1 MERRDAMIK
10 ERTIGENRSE
20 FDVLFREISDGNN
33 LNLYESVE
41 RVRSLEGTH
50 FCVHLPDIL

>member
-1 MERRDAMIK
+1 MIK
-10 ERTIGENRSE
+10 ERTIGEDRSE